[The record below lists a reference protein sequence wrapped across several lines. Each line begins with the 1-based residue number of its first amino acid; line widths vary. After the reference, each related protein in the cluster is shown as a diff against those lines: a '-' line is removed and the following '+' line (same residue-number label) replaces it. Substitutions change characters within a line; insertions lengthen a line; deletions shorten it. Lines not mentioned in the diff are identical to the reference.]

1 MQYLKLFPAFLLALF
16 LFTACSGAAGGTHNS
31 AATDSASAS
40 TAAASGAPSDASASL
55 PGNATWSAT
64 IDGQAVTGTGID
76 GLQQRNAA
84 YQIPGSANE
93 KTLLFYLFDTKDGA
107 DNAKFTHSMRFY
119 LPYKEGAEH
128 IDRSSPDHG
137 RYGITV
143 NLVPDDTHAY
153 RYFEAGIDVTFTAI
167 TASHVTGTF
176 SGKFTVSPDSPNAPK
191 SEIIVTDGKFDIPMA
206 TSKLIPS

>member
-1 MQYLKLFPAFLLALF
+1 MQHLKLYSAFIFVLF

-31 AATDSASAS
+31 AATDSASAP
-40 TAAASGAPSDASASL
+40 ASNPDAPPSS

-64 IDGQAVTGTGID
+64 IDGQAVTGAGSD

-84 YQIPGSANE
+84 YQVPGSANE
-93 KTLLFYLFDTKDGA
+93 KTLLFYLFDTKNGA
-107 DNAKFTHSMRFY
+107 DDAKFTHSMRFY
-119 LPYKEGAEH
+119 LPYKEGARH

-143 NLVPDDTHAY
+143 NLVPDDNHAY
-153 RYFEAGIDVTFTAI
+153 RYSEAGIDVTITAI
-167 TASHVTGTF
+167 AASHVTGTF
-176 SGKFTVSPDSPNAPK
+176 SGKFSVSPDSPNAPK
-191 SEIIVTDGKFDIPMA
+191 SEITVTDGKFDIPMA

>member
-1 MQYLKLFPAFLLALF
+1 MQQIKLYPAFFFALV
-16 LFTACSGAAGGTHNS
+16 LFAGCSGAAGSTHNS
-31 AATDSASAS
+31 AA
-40 TAAASGAPSDASASL
+40 

-64 IDGQAVTGTGID
+64 IDGQAVSGTGID

-84 YQIPGSANE
+84 YQVPGSAGE

-107 DNAKFTHSMRFY
+107 DDAKFTHSMRFY
-119 LPYKEGAEH
+119 LPYKEGAKH

-143 NLVPDDTHAY
+143 NLVPDDNHAY
-153 RYFEAGIDVTFTAI
+153 RYSEAGIDVTFTAI

-191 SEIIVTDGKFDIPMA
+191 SEITVTDGKFDIPMA